1 MNRILL
7 RILIPLLIPVR
18 ALAFSIDAVGQS
30 KHDNLFD
37 PRSCHQLYIQATALE
52 QQHYRL
58 RHNYYTDKNAQA
70 AGIASAV
77 FTPAL
82 YYFGYAAY
90 KELQSEKDVA
100 TTRLEIDSIR
110 TRMAEKRCFDR

>member
-1 MNRILL
+1 MHRTLLLLIL
-7 RILIPLLIPVR
+7 PLLIPVH

-30 KHDNLFD
+30 NQSNLFD
-37 PRSCHQLYIQATALE
+37 QRSCQELYMQATALE

-70 AGIASAV
+70 ASIASTV

-90 KELQSEKDVA
+90 KDMKSEKDVV
-100 TTRLEIDSIR
+100 TTGQEIDAIR